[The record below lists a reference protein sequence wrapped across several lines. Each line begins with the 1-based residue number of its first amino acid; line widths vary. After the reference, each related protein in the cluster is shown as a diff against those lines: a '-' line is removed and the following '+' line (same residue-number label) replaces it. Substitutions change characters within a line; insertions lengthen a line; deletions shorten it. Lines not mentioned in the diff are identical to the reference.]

1 MWTGGPIIGPKT
13 GDPRLSP
20 GGMART
26 GPEDVKT
33 CLK

>member
-1 MWTGGPIIGPKT
+1 MWIGGPIIGPKT
-13 GDPRLSP
+13 GDPSLSP
-20 GGMART
+20 GGMAGA